1 MTFESPLIYDCLAG
15 VLMTAFDFSHSRLG
29 FTQASHKRA
38 QNRLAG

>member
-15 VLMTAFDFSHSRLG
+15 VLMTALDFSHSRLG
-29 FTQASHKRA
+29 FTQAFHVSA